1 MNKENGQLLRY
12 LSNFGTGW
20 GFIPDGD
27 SVSFIDNHG
36 MGCLKR
42 F

>member
-1 MNKENGQLLRY
+1 MRY
-12 LSNFGTGW
+12 LSNFGAGW

-36 MGCLKR
+36 ENFLI
-42 F
+42 FLT